1 MDVHTNA
8 QKTLN
13 SEINPTVYSL
23 NEFQSKLRS
32 NLLKN
37 VLAEKKLFIIEENV
51 LRELGEK

>member
-1 MDVHTNA
+1 MDAHTNA

-32 NLLKN
+32 NFLKN